1 MKLGPVGAGGRAA
14 GAQIQPAPELLEAFE
29 RNIFLKPLVSAAIEH
44 NATQGDGN
52 HFFYVG
58 RMRSSAQVALVTHH
72 GSRGPGGKLY
82 AAGMTSAE
90 KFRRQAS
97 PETPAHDA

>member
-1 MKLGPVGAGGRAA
+1 MIG
-14 GAQIQPAPELLEAFE
+14 
-29 RNIFLKPLVSAAIEH
+29 AAIEH

-58 RMRSSAQVALVTHH
+58 RVRSSGRVALVTHH

-90 KFRRQAS
+90 KFPARQAS
-97 PETPAHDA
+97 PDSAHNAWIPSETPEGESLLGGVATDPRLDEGQPFRDPRP